1 VWYSSYV
8 TIDWLHDAIK
18 ESSRIRRVRHLAR
31 RSFRG
36 AVVNAWDRFQGWL
49 VVTLIGI
56 LTALVAFCI
65 IRSEMS
71 FFDLKEGFCGPSW
84 GKAKRF
90 CCAPTSHIP
99 PPVPS
104 SSTAVE
110 CDDWVEWGQFF
121 GNDETDSESSFW
133 NEPEFVAYFF
143 IALALACTASAL
155 TYYIT
160 SSATHV
166 TSKDS
171 AFLGPTRRDMSTHAS
186 PVTPKPTE
194 RQPLLQNNNSN
205 NNNHNNNYYNNNN
218 HRQIEPEPEPPAEAA
233 RPVIY
238 MAAGSGIPEIKTIL
252 SGFVIHG
259 YLGVSTLFVKS
270 IGLALSVG
278 SGLSL
283 GKEGPFV
290 HIASCIA
297 NIVSRAFSKYEQ
309 NEGKRRELLSAA
321 CAAGVAVSF
330 GAPIGGVL
338 FSLEEASYYFPP
350 KVMWRSFWCAAVAA
364 ITLKALNPY
373 GNGSLVLFAVTY
385 TKEYHYWEFGV
396 FILLG
401 IFGGLYGALFSRLN
415 IVWSR
420 EVRKKTWLS
429 RHPIT
434 EVALVTALT
443 TIVSFM
449 NPYTRMSGTELIA
462 KLFADCKYD
471 STSPLCVDRTF
482 AIWPIISAV
491 GAALLIKATLTII
504 TFGVVLPAGIFIPSL
519 VIGACFGRIVGVIFE
534 YCEYHYSFP
543 IFDKCGTEEC
553 VVAGIYAMVGAA
565 ATLAGVTRTTV
576 SLAVIM
582 FELTGTLNYVPPVM
596 LAVLVAKAVADGL
609 EKRGIYELVIELK
622 KLPYLSNK
630 EEYLWGGRLVSEV
643 VSKNCPE
650 LSDTRWTA
658 KLPACVPTSGTRC
671 AR

>member
-1 VWYSSYV
+1 
-8 TIDWLHDAIK
+8 
-18 ESSRIRRVRHLAR
+18 
-31 RSFRG
+31 
-36 AVVNAWDRFQGWL
+36 
-49 VVTLIGI
+49 
-56 LTALVAFCI
+56 
-65 IRSEMS
+65 
-71 FFDLKEGFCGPSW
+71 
-84 GKAKRF
+84 
-90 CCAPTSHIP
+90 
-99 PPVPS
+99 
-104 SSTAVE
+104 
-110 CDDWVEWGQFF
+110 
-121 GNDETDSESSFW
+121 
-133 NEPEFVAYFF
+133 
-143 IALALACTASAL
+143 
-155 TYYIT
+155 
-160 SSATHV
+160 
-166 TSKDS
+166 
-171 AFLGPTRRDMSTHAS
+171 
-186 PVTPKPTE
+186 
-194 RQPLLQNNNSN
+194 
-205 NNNHNNNYYNNNN
+205 
-218 HRQIEPEPEPPAEAA
+218 
-233 RPVIY
+233 

-259 YLGVSTLFVKS
+259 YLGMSTLLTKS
-270 IGLALSVG
+270 FGLALSVG

-290 HIASCIA
+290 HISSCIA
-297 NIVSRAFSKYEQ
+297 NIISRAFTKYEQ
-309 NEGKRRELLSAA
+309 NEGKRREILSAA

-364 ITLKALNPY
+364 ITLKAMNPY

-385 TKEYHYWEFGV
+385 TKEYHYWEFGI
-396 FILLG
+396 FIILG
-401 IFGGLYGALFSRLN
+401 VFGGLYGALFSRLN

-443 TIVSFM
+443 TVVSFM
-449 NPYTRMSGTELIA
+449 NPYTRLGGTELIA

-471 STSPLCVDRTF
+471 STSPLCIDRTF
-482 AIWPIISAV
+482 AIWPIISAIG
-491 GAALLIKATLTII
+491 GALIIKAILTII

-519 VIGACFGRIVGVIFE
+519 AIGACFGRIVGVVLE
-534 YCEYHYSFP
+534 YCEYHYSLP
-543 IFDKCGTEEC
+543 IFDNCGTEPC

-582 FELTGTLNYVPPVM
+582 FELTGTLNYVVPVM
-596 LAVLVAKAVADGL
+596 LSVLVAKTVADGL

-643 VSKNCPE
+643 VSK
-650 LSDTRWTA
+650 T
-658 KLPACVPTSGTRC
+658 PTLTLLTTLDGPGSTVSARRQVAHGTGTDWPSP
-671 AR
+671 